1 MRPRRPGE
9 LRWRAPVRP
18 EPWTEVADATVYGAV
33 CPQPKSPIPMGAGTR
48 ASEDCLFLN
57 VWAPSGSVAGA
68 GLPVLV
74 WVHGGAYIFGSGSQP
89 LYDARALV
97 SGAADSGDG
106 SGAVV
111 VTLNYRMGALGFLEL
126 SGFDAGDR
134 RFDSNLGLRD
144 VLRALQWVQ
153 ENIAAFGGDPQQVTL
168 FGESAGGGIV
178 TTLLTSPAAA
188 GLFSRAIAQS
198 SPATSVYDT
207 ARAHTVAE
215 LVLDRLGSDCGTSD
229 VDAGAGPCRRLHP
242 CIRPHTQHR
251 PGHAGVRAH
260 RRRRRGARLPGET
273 GPRGT
278 LAPGAADH
286 RNQPGRGV
294 TVPVHEVAA
303 DADRAEGH
311 PDDVLRT
318 RRRAARPGVA
328 VEGSGRFGVRR
339 YPDPGLGRAHRPRRR
354 LPDADRVAGRRAQC
368 RCTGAPLPLRLGH
381 PGCSACCDSGRRT
394 PPNCPMSGAI
404 SWAGPGMSPS
414 SWVASNTVW
423 RCRGGCVPGG

>member
-1 MRPRRPGE
+1 
-9 LRWRAPVRP
+9 
-18 EPWTEVADATVYGAV
+18 
-33 CPQPKSPIPMGAGTR
+33 MGAGTR

-57 VWAPSGSVAGA
+57 VWAPSDGVADA

-178 TTLLTSPAAA
+178 TTLLTSPGRGRPVQPRDRAEFA
-188 GLFSRAIAQS
+188 GHVGVRHRAGTHGGRTGVGS
-198 SPATSVYDT
+198 
-207 ARAHTVAE
+207 
-215 LVLDRLGSDCGTSD
+215 LGSDCSTSD

-242 CIRPHTQHR
+242 CLRPHTQHR
-251 PGHAGVRAH
+251 PGHAGVRA
-260 RRRRRGARLPGET
+260 RSST
-273 GPRGT
+273 
-278 LAPGAADH
+278 
-286 RNQPGRGV
+286 V
-294 TVPVHEVAA
+294 TWCPT
-303 DADRAEGH
+303 
-311 PDDVLRT
+311 T
-318 RRRAARPGVA
+318 R
-328 VEGSGRFGVRR
+328 
-339 YPDPGLGRAHRPRRR
+339 
-354 LPDADRVAGRRAQC
+354 
-368 RCTGAPLPLRLGH
+368 
-381 PGCSACCDSGRRT
+381 
-394 PPNCPMSGAI
+394 
-404 SWAGPGMSPS
+404 
-414 SWVASNTVW
+414 
-423 RCRGGCVPGG
+423 